1 VCIPAAQGYEGLL
14 RILNDAASQ
23 YSGNGD
29 SNNAEPVPLA
39 RLLATDSAPR
49 SSPRPMTTSKSAK
62 VVRSLAALNE
72 ERELFKFINGALRGK
87 NAGDNG
93 DVAAA
98 PVLAAP
104 ALAAAT
110 VVAGDT
116 APVRRSPP
124 PTPEDTQLLR
134 EPLLVII
141 RHGKT
146 EHNKLGLFTGWEDA
160 PLHYDGK
167 QEAAFAGKLMKAHGI
182 QFDVVYTSWLSRVG
196 VLRGADASRV
206 LYLISSPSLFWQAIE
221 TALSVI
227 DELDSLWVPLVK
239 TWRLNERM

>member
-104 ALAAAT
+104 VLAAAT
-110 VVAGDT
+110 VVAGET
-116 APVRRSPP
+116 TPVRRSPP

-206 LYLISSPSLFWQAIE
+206 LYLISSPSLFRQAIE